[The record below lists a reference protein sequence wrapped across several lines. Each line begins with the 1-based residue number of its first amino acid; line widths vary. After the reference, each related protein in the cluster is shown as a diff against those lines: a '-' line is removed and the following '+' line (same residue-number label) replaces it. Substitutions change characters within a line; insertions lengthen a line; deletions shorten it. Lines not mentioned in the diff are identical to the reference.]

1 MEWYQRVRGKKR
13 VDAIAAAIRASGGE
27 IVEAPHGDVAPF
39 VFDVRLDTGQRHR
52 IICYAFTANRYEQEG
67 RPKDEHRFQVK
78 YGSDF
83 TRLHELAIRTAP
95 NTTTLFF
102 GVYEDGDLFVA
113 ADPAMHNPTWFS
125 SSVEFKAADV
135 SRARRTGWH
144 GWQRERVA
152 GGRRRIELQH
162 NESLLTETLHA
173 FRPEHFL
180 TYVRLERLA
189 TGIDPGE
196 RLVLIAS
203 IGKDLT
209 AGKTARSLVESQHVD
224 DDRRAN
230 EFLKMLGL
238 SVDEMLDVIVTNPRL
253 ATAMRGGVAE
263 RHLFTRLKRTAGL
276 SNLEKTTKDGEPDF
290 SFGYRGRTIR
300 LECKLVAAKLTRR
313 MPLVDFQKTRASKND
328 KCSRFY
334 GPDQFEVLAA
344 CVHPITQKWDYQFA
358 LTRTLPPHP
367 ECGHK
372 LSTRISVEPS
382 WPSDIIAV
390 IEQLSA

>member
-1 MEWYQRVRGKKR
+1 
-13 VDAIAAAIRASGGE
+13 
-27 IVEAPHGDVAPF
+27 
-39 VFDVRLDTGQRHR
+39 
-52 IICYAFTANRYEQEG
+52 
-67 RPKDEHRFQVK
+67 
-78 YGSDF
+78 
-83 TRLHELAIRTAP
+83 
-95 NTTTLFF
+95 
-102 GVYEDGDLFVA
+102 VYEDGALFVA
-113 ADPAMHNPTWFS
+113 ADPAMHSPTWFS

-152 GGRRRIELQH
+152 GGRRRTRPLHDE
-162 NESLLTETLHA
+162 ESLLTETLHG

-196 RLVLIAS
+196 RLVLIRS
-203 IGKDLT
+203 IGQDLV
-209 AGKTARSLVESQHVD
+209 AGKAAKSLVETQHVD

-238 SVDEMLDVIVTNPRL
+238 SIDEVLDVIVTNPRL

-276 SNLEKTTKDGEPDF
+276 SRLEKTMKDGEPDF
-290 SFGYRGRTIR
+290 SFWYRGRAIR

-313 MPLVDFQKTRASKND
+313 MPLVDFQKTRASQGD

-334 GPDQFEVLAA
+334 GADQFEVLAA
-344 CVHPITQKWDYQFA
+344 CVHPITQKWDYRFA

-367 ECGHK
+367 ACSHK
-372 LSTRISVEPS
+372 LSTRISVAPS
-382 WPSDIIAV
+382 WPDDIITV
-390 IEQLSA
+390 IDQLSP